1 MAHEK
6 LNQIR
11 ERIRTSKMSP
21 VRKEEVEKLLN
32 ELETELDALPSQA
45 KNDAKELMDLADR
58 STRGVIES
66 NDPVP
71 LQTLRDTVQ
80 DFEVNYPNLTRMVN
94 RICAMLS
101 NLGV

>member
-11 ERIRTSKMSP
+11 ERIQSSHMKP
-21 VRKEEVEKLLN
+21 ERKEEIGILLN
-32 ELETELDALPSQA
+32 ELEKELDALPSQA
-45 KNDAKELMDLADR
+45 KNDARELMDIADR
-58 STRGVIES
+58 STKGAIEA

-71 LQTLRDTVQ
+71 LQALRDTVQ
-80 DFEVNYPNLTRMVN
+80 DFEVNYPNLTRVIN

-101 NLGV
+101 NIGV